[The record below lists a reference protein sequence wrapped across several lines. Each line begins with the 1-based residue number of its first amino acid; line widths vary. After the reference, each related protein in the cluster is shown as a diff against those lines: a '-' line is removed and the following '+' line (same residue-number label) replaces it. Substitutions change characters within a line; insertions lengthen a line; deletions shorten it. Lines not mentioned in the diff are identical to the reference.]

1 MVRVEVDEELYQAL
15 ETAAVEC
22 GMTVDDFAGKL
33 LEDYLEDNYGEV

>member
-15 ETAAVEC
+15 LSAAVEC

-33 LEDYLEDNYGEV
+33 LEDYLEDNYGKG